1 MGNRPY
7 HRDEMRARP
16 EGAMGQQQGLGGGW
30 LKSCPI
36 LPRWGAHTTVTLA
49 GRAKGSRC
57 RLCRAVRQV
66 DLIRWGS
73 WRGGPCGASAAG
85 SAGLFLGGWAVS
97 ITVCLSIVSLT
108 VRGREKAPRLE
119 RLGAQDSVETMV
131 TVPEASHPGM
141 EIAQV
146 PHPLPWMGKMTELEK

>member
-1 MGNRPY
+1 
-7 HRDEMRARP
+7 
-16 EGAMGQQQGLGGGW
+16 MGQQQGLGRGW

-49 GRAKGSRC
+49 GRAKDSRC

-85 SAGLFLGGWAVS
+85 SAGLFLGGWAIS

-108 VRGREKAPRLE
+108 VRGREEAPGLE
-119 RLGAQDSVETMV
+119 RLGNWSSWGLRTQWRQ
-131 TVPEASHPGM
+131 G
-141 EIAQV
+141 
-146 PHPLPWMGKMTELEK
+146 